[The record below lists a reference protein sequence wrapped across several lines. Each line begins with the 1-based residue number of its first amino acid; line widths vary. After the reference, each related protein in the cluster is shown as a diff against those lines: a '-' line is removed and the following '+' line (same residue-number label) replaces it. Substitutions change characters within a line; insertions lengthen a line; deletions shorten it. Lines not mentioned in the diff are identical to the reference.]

1 MAKLCKELR
10 KPNLELS
17 KTPPRAVFRA
27 LFALELLFERIVKI
41 ARLESGLPM
50 CKAKGVSSV
59 RNLGPVVLLVLIL
72 AANSFA
78 APTLVK
84 SSVFP
89 EPGLLALLGGGLVG
103 LATLIRRH
111 LSD

>member
-1 MAKLCKELR
+1 M
-10 KPNLELS
+10 
-17 KTPPRAVFRA
+17 
-27 LFALELLFERIVKI
+27 
-41 ARLESGLPM
+41 
-50 CKAKGVSSV
+50 
-59 RNLGPVVLLVLIL
+59 RNLGYVVLLMSIL
-72 AANSFA
+72 AVNSFA
-78 APTLVK
+78 AAAPAVVR